1 MRSALALLFAA
12 AVAASDVV
20 ELGKDSFKDFI
31 SDNPLV
37 LAECKLCIHNFSATH
52 HLTHLAH
59 SLRSMV
65 WSLQGFGSRV

>member
-31 SDNPLV
+31 TANPLV
-37 LAECKLCIHNFSATH
+37 LAECKL
-52 HLTHLAH
+52 
-59 SLRSMV
+59 
-65 WSLQGFGSRV
+65 